1 MGFDAAVLLIFTF
14 ESCVYQLYA
23 QTPLLSENA
32 TVKTL
37 DRASGYVKP
46 EPPIPPCL
54 FTYCEPYSAAVVY
67 CDR

>member
-1 MGFDAAVLLIFTF
+1 M
-14 ESCVYQLYA
+14 
-23 QTPLLSENA
+23 SENA

-54 FTYCEPYSAAVVY
+54 YSY
-67 CDR
+67 NNP

>member
-54 FTYCEPYSAAVVY
+54 HAKC
-67 CDR
+67 